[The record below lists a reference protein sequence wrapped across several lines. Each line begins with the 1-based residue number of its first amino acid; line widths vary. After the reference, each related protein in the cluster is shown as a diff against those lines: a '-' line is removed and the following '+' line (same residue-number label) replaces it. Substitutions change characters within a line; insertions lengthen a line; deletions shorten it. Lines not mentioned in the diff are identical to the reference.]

1 MKNVPSTKQLLSFA
15 MAAKEKNFS
24 KAADILCLTQSAVS
38 KNIIDLEDKL
48 GQKLFIRNQR
58 DVSLT
63 RVGVQY
69 FSKINHALGVI
80 NEATTEI
87 RGDRKQAKITINIS
101 PSISN
106 IFINYLQGMYEL
118 YPHVQ
123 ITIENK
129 EDYQNADIQIASFQK
144 EPKNAYLIASEN
156 MLLIASKDY
165 KISHLDDIK
174 NNKFLFHSSRPRTF
188 EKMLKQN
195 NIDPKMV
202 QNKVSF
208 EHFYMIINAAKQ
220 GLGIGLVPDFLV
232 KEDIEKSLLV
242 NCHDVS
248 FKSGFGYYLKYR
260 TDSEIVKSFA
270 SHLNNKIVPFN
281 P

>member
-1 MKNVPSTKQLLSFA
+1 MKNVPSTKQLLSFV
-15 MAAKEKNFS
+15 MAAREKNFS

-38 KNIIDLEDKL
+38 KNIIELEDKL

-63 RVGVQY
+63 KVGAKY
-69 FSKINHALGVI
+69 FSKIEHALDVI
-80 NEATTEI
+80 NEATGEI
-87 RGDRKQAKITINIS
+87 KGDRKQEKIVINIS

-106 IFINYLQGMYEL
+106 IFINYLKTMYEE
-118 YPHVQ
+118 YPQVQ

-129 EDYQNADIQIASFQK
+129 EDCQNADIWIAAFQK
-144 EPKNAYLIASEN
+144 EPSNSYLIAEEN

-165 KISHLDDIK
+165 KTNSLDDIE
-174 NNKFLFHSSRPRTF
+174 NNKFLFHSSRPGTF
-188 EKMLKQN
+188 ERMLKKNQ
-195 NIDPKMV
+195 IDANLVK
-202 QNKVSF
+202 NKVSF

-242 NCHDVS
+242 NCHNVS

-260 TDSEIVKSFA
+260 DDKEVVKSFA
-270 SHLNNKIVPFN
+270 FHLKNKILPN
-281 P
+281 L